1 MTNSEII
8 FRNRVFLMEQEII
21 KGIEGTS
28 MIWSDEEGEREIQ
41 IPEEIKTFDE
51 WKREGYIVQKGQH
64 AVARFQIWMP
74 KKGKKKQEQKQE
86 QEQEEE
92 KMKGFYKKVA
102 FFFTVDQVK
111 PIEEKGDRH
120 EKK

>member
-1 MTNSEII
+1 MVKIRRITKMTNSEII

-28 MIWSDEEGEREIQ
+28 MTWSDEEGEREIQ

-51 WKREGYIVQKGQH
+51 WRREGYIVQKGQH

-74 KKGKKKQEQKQE
+74 KKGKKKQE
-86 QEQEEE
+86 EE
-92 KMKGFYKKVA
+92 KEQDDEEKLKGFFKKTA
-102 FFFTVDQVK
+102 CFFTIEQV
-111 PIEEKGDRH
+111 ERKG
-120 EKK
+120 

>member
-41 IPEEIKTFDE
+41 IPEEIHTFNE
-51 WKREGYIVQKGQH
+51 WKKMGYMVQKGQH
-64 AVARFQIWMP
+64 ATAKFPIW
-74 KKGKKKQEQKQE
+74 KKSKGKGKQDEEPDEKQEDPAKTGGRFFM
-86 QEQEEE
+86 
-92 KMKGFYKKVA
+92 KMA
-102 FFFTVDQVK
+102 FFFTMDQVK
-111 PIEEKGDRH
+111 PIEKH
-120 EKK
+120 